1 MLPLSIVENS
11 GFREF
16 MNHMDPSFTMPS
28 RKTIKSTGLPRLKEM
43 VFGKLKMQL
52 EKNQHPNISVDGWTD
67 ATARAFNGY
76 IVQGIDDEWN
86 LLTLP
91 VDFRPVTG

>member
-1 MLPLSIVENS
+1 
-11 GFREF
+11 
-16 MNHMDPSFTMPS
+16 
-28 RKTIKSTGLPRLKEM
+28 
-43 VFGKLKMQL
+43 MQL